1 MNTYRAFNK
10 HRNRIFLK
18 TISTTSRNLILDN
31 IANHY
36 NVSREDAYEEVVGDE
51 AEHLLEYITGV
62 ERNATLILMKRYG
75 LA

>member
-1 MNTYRAFNK
+1 M
-10 HRNRIFLK
+10 FLE
-18 TISTTSRNLILDN
+18 TISKTAKNLILDN

-36 NVSREDAYEEVVGDE
+36 GISRDEAFEEVVDDE

-62 ERNATLILMKRYG
+62 ERNATLILMKKYG